1 MKKIATL
8 LIAAGALL
16 AGCSVRYEST
26 AENEQARE
34 HGVRDLFTHNGCTVT
49 EFYARNQYR
58 YYTRCQVPG
67 VAGADTFWR
76 GTRPGGVAADGLG
89 MRP

>member
-8 LIAAGALL
+8 LIAAGALM

-26 AENEQARE
+26 ADSEPARE
-34 HGVRDLFTHNGCTVT
+34 HGVRDLFTHNGCAVT

-58 YYTRCQVPG
+58 YYTRCTAPG
-67 VAGADTFWR
+67 VAAGTYWHGA
-76 GTRPGGVAADGLG
+76 RPGGVAADGLG
-89 MRP
+89 LRP